1 MAQAV
6 QNRSFQGR
14 IFRLGI
20 KDKVIALVYNPT
32 LKSRLSPEAQARID
46 TAQQQIINGTLT
58 VPSVEFSPVQTGA
71 S

>member
-1 MAQAV
+1 MAQSV
-6 QNRSFQGR
+6 QNHSFQGR
-14 IFRLGI
+14 IIRLGM
-20 KDKVIALVYNPT
+20 KEKVISLVYNPA
-32 LKSRLSPEAQARID
+32 LKDRLSSEAQIRID